1 MTLRRAWMIAGALA
15 AVAAPA
21 LAASDPYEALKAI
34 NGRWTVTRGQ
44 NSETIENTCA
54 RTGLFFVCEQAVRG
68 KPAALVVFLPR
79 ETGGRKLVFH
89 TQTLTA
95 AGDKARPWHELTIDG
110 DHWTYADIDKPRHG
124 ARRERTINSFSGPD
138 YIHFEVQSST
148 DGETW
153 TTRAAGDEHR
163 AP

>member
-1 MTLRRAWMIAGALA
+1 MNIQRSLKIAGALA
-15 AVAAPA
+15 ALCTPV

-34 NGRWTVTRGQ
+34 NGRWSVTRDKTV
-44 NSETIENTCA
+44 ETIENTCA
-54 RTGLFFVCEQAVRG
+54 KTGLFYVCEQAVRG

-79 ETGGRKLVFH
+79 ETGGRRLVFH

-95 AGDKARPWHELTIDG
+95 AGDKAGPWHELTIEG
-110 DHWTYADIDKPRHG
+110 DHWVYGDIDTPRRG
-124 ARRERTINSFSGPD
+124 VRRERTLNSFSGPD
-138 YIHFEVQSST
+138 FIHFEVQSST
-148 DGETW
+148 DGDQW